1 MKSKFLVMFWA
12 FFLLLGGMSFYL
24 PRYPILLFPFI
35 LLCFAAPLSIMM
47 MAKSG
52 NNAVKL
58 LKNGGVKTTARIVN
72 VQDTGMTMNRIN
84 IGIRLT
90 LEVASVTGSPFQAQ
104 IETFVSRVSIPRI
117 GEVVEVV
124 YNPSDTS
131 QVAVVMA

>member
-1 MKSKFLVMFWA
+1 
-12 FFLLLGGMSFYL
+12 
-24 PRYPILLFPFI
+24 
-35 LLCFAAPLSIMM
+35 M

-52 NNAVKL
+52 NNAEKL

-72 VQDTGMTMNRIN
+72 VQDTGMTMNNIN

-104 IETFVSRVSIPRI
+104 AETFVSRVSIPRV
-117 GEVVEVV
+117 GDVVEVV

>member
-24 PRYPILLFPFI
+24 PRYPILLIPFI
-35 LLCFAAPLSIMM
+35 LLCFAAPLSIIM

-52 NNAVKL
+52 NNAEKL
-58 LKNGGVKTTARIVN
+58 LKNGGVKTTAKIVN

-104 IETFVSRVSIPRI
+104 TETFVSRVSIPRI

>member
-12 FFLLLGGMSFYL
+12 FFLLIGGMSFYL
-24 PRYPILLFPFI
+24 PRYPILLIPFI
-35 LLCFAAPLSIMM
+35 LLCFAAPLSIIM

-52 NNAVKL
+52 NNAEKL

-72 VQDTGMTMNRIN
+72 VQDTGMTMNNIN

-104 IETFVSRVSIPRI
+104 AETFVSRVSIPRV
-117 GEVVEVV
+117 GDVVEVV